1 MGMSSLRMLR
11 RENGLTLEA
20 LADRTGLTK
29 SYLSKVERGHS
40 TPSIAVAIKLAG
52 ALRVEVGAL
61 FGEQSDSNL
70 IKVDRASERTP
81 LAATSSPGYS
91 RYDGIAVGMPGKQM
105 LPFVMYPPTEEF
117 ESAFREHDGDEIVV
131 VHRGSVEVEFPD
143 RRVTLGEGDSA
154 YFKGG
159 VPHRFRSVGQSPAS
173 MFVVISAVGRSAK

>member
-29 SYLSKVERGHS
+29 SYLSKLERGHS

-52 ALRVEVGAL
+52 ALRVDVGAL
-61 FGEQSDSNL
+61 FGEQGDSNL

-81 LAATSSPGYS
+81 LATTNLSGYS
-91 RYDGIAVGMPGKQM
+91 RYDGIAVGMTGKQM
-105 LPFVMYPPTEEF
+105 LPFVMYPPTGEVEP
-117 ESAFREHDGDEIVV
+117 AFREHDGDELVV

-143 RRVTLGEGDSA
+143 RSVTLGEGDSA

-159 VPHRFRSVGQSPAS
+159 VPHRFRSVGQSPAA
-173 MFVVISAVGRSAK
+173 MFVVISAVGRSAR